1 MDQVVQRRGH
11 LCNSWQLAAMQLD
24 SNRLQQHEQVGNLGL
39 ETSFQLVRL
48 VECGLRASVGAKLTS
63 HAWKR
68 FENVCLASFVIIST
82 EDDCCYDMHHGST
95 PYQLDLTRIYRD
107 WRHSGTSFRDHQRDE
122 YGICVLVGS
131 GVSVRSLLSYH
142 IPARCLRSSN
152 TNLLSVPD
160 GYLYSAQ
167 CKWRNGENNRF
178 RVRFRVRDMSG
189 FDYFRHCAICIA
201 PFGQWNPP
209 QRICGGVRRVVA
221 TEEQRY
227 GPRWLCDNDDDD
239 LHCAEY
245 RKPRSLGSTQPLL
258 AAVSALLPL
267 SMELTSCWHS
277 RLFFITYFP
286 SSS

>member
-1 MDQVVQRRGH
+1 
-11 LCNSWQLAAMQLD
+11 MQLD

-209 QRICGGVRRVVA
+209 SGSVEA
-221 TEEQRY
+221 
-227 GPRWLCDNDDDD
+227 CD
-239 LHCAEY
+239 ESWP
-245 RKPRSLGSTQPLL
+245 PRSNATALAGFAITTTTICIAPNTESLGPSGPHNLCLL
-258 AAVSALLPL
+258 QFQR
-267 SMELTSCWHS
+267 C
-277 RLFFITYFP
+277 FP
-286 SSS
+286 SVWSSLPAGIHACSSSNTFRRLLKTHCFKQAFSTP